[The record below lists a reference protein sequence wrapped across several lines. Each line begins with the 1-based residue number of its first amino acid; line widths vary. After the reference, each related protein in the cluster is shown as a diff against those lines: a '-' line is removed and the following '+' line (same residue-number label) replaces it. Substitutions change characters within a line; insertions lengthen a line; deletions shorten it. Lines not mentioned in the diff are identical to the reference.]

1 MTRAASTH
9 NRENSAEK
17 TGHPS
22 VKKKERNWTTLTK
35 MNLKWI
41 KDFNL
46 TPETVKLLG
55 KNKGKNFID
64 IGLGSVFGYDA
75 KSIGNKCDNLDSF
88 CT

>member
-1 MTRAASTH
+1 
-9 NRENSAEK
+9 
-17 TGHPS
+17 
-22 VKKKERNWTTLTK
+22 

-75 KSIGNKCDNLDSF
+75 KSVGNKCDNLDSF

>member
-1 MTRAASTH
+1 MLRKLDIH
-9 NRENSAEK
+9 LQ
-17 TGHPS
+17 
-22 VKKKERNWTTLTK
+22 KERKKLDLYLTALTK

-46 TPETVKLLG
+46 SPETVKLLG

-75 KSIGNKCDNLDSF
+75 KSIGNKCDNLESF